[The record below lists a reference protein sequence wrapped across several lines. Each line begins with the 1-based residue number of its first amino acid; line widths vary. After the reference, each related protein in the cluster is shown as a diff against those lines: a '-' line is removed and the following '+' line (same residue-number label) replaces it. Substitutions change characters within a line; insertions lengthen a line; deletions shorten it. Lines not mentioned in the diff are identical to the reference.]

1 MTLLLYNL
9 IWKLLKSFV
18 PNYLN
23 YRVNRG
29 KEEKNRILE
38 RYGISPK
45 KRNSKK
51 IIWLHG
57 SSVGES
63 VAAIALANSMLK
75 NDSSLKIDTKFLIT
89 TNTVT
94 SAKYVNN
101 KIKQGFPGIHQY
113 HPYDYHEFVKKF
125 LIKWKPDM
133 AIFLESD
140 FWPNLIYLASVNK
153 IPTILAS
160 SQMSKKSARFWS
172 GIGKMLAKKIF
183 KNVDLVLA
191 VDPQHAKLFENLGA
205 KNIRSLTSLKSI
217 AEKPSINVK
226 YVKKLKKNLSNKKI
240 ILAASTHQGE
250 EEVLI
255 QLANSFRKKGYNNT
269 IIIIVPRHVKRSQS
283 IQNLVKSAGYDI
295 KCRSKNEYPENN
307 DYFYLADTMGEMG
320 SLIEV
325 SNLVFV
331 AGSLVPAGGHNPA
344 EAANFGKCVIMG
356 PFTEKCNAQINEL
369 VWSGGAIKIE
379 KNKFFKNDFVNKVNE
394 IINEPLRLED
404 MGKNAMEAS
413 GYAQL
418 RADEASEYLVT
429 IMNKN
434 KAK

>member
-9 IWKLLKSFV
+9 IWKLLKGFV

-160 SQMSKKSARFWS
+160 SQMSK
-172 GIGKMLAKKIF
+172 
-183 KNVDLVLA
+183 N
-191 VDPQHAKLFENLGA
+191 Q
-205 KNIRSLTSLKSI
+205 
-217 AEKPSINVK
+217 
-226 YVKKLKKNLSNKKI
+226 
-240 ILAASTHQGE
+240 QG
-250 EEVLI
+250 
-255 QLANSFRKKGYNNT
+255 
-269 IIIIVPRHVKRSQS
+269 
-283 IQNLVKSAGYDI
+283 
-295 KCRSKNEYPENN
+295 
-307 DYFYLADTMGEMG
+307 
-320 SLIEV
+320 
-325 SNLVFV
+325 
-331 AGSLVPAGGHNPA
+331 
-344 EAANFGKCVIMG
+344 FGVVW
-356 PFTEKCNAQINEL
+356 EKCWQ
-369 VWSGGAIKIE
+369 K
-379 KNKFFKNDFVNKVNE
+379 KFLKTL
-394 IINEPLRLED
+394 I
-404 MGKNAMEAS
+404 
-413 GYAQL
+413 
-418 RADEASEYLVT
+418 
-429 IMNKN
+429 
-434 KAK
+434 